1 MKPQKT
7 PFLLSAIPGLS
18 FVLVL
23 LWHSSSNQWGNRR
36 FTLFDDAMISMD
48 YARTLAKTGQF
59 VWFPGAPRV
68 EGFTNPLWT
77 LWMALIHL
85 VGFEGSSA
93 ALAVSLTGV
102 MLIIGSAWIVYEL
115 VARSVAQHSLIT
127 ASLASASVF
136 FFFPMVYWTLRGM
149 EVGVL
154 AFFTLLLMRGVL
166 LRVSKGETH
175 FSMAIAFPALLGIA
189 TRFDFIV
196 MCLVALFA
204 LTLWASKETRIRVFV
219 TYGTYFFL
227 CLVALCAT
235 QKLYWGSWFP
245 NTYHLKMDGV
255 DLIDR
260 VSRGVVAGSKASV
273 LAVVLIFAFI
283 NARGLAT
290 SARRLVELSVAMF
303 FAISVYAIYIGGD
316 AWEDQMLNRFFAT
329 ALPLVSIAVAVGLSK
344 SSLRGHV
351 QYFIPL
357 LLLAS
362 LGYGAAVNP
371 FGIAHRDLV
380 MGLVITSVGSCLVV
394 LATRTTRVS
403 TYLWPSV
410 AVLITV
416 ITAVSGIPLQRQIRN
431 HNVLGATMNLYV
443 TEVVENLAPTTKP
456 NAVIATVWAGVPA
469 YYTHRP
475 MIDLLGKNDTKIAE
489 SAPHGEFFPGHNK
502 WDYSYSI
509 GQLQP
514 DVIFQTFTR
523 GLEKDLPQRIEGWGY
538 KKFCVNTQPFPK
550 DGVYYRVGSA
560 RINWELLTLCTAK

>member
-1 MKPQKT
+1 MKPRQF
-7 PFLLSAIPGLS
+7 PFFLSSIPGMS
-18 FVLVL
+18 FVLIL
-23 LWHSSSNQWGNRR
+23 LWYSSANQWGNRR

-48 YARTLAKTGQF
+48 YARTLATTGEF

-68 EGFTNPLWT
+68 QGFTNPLWT

-102 MLIIGSAWIVYEL
+102 ILILGSAWIVYDL
-115 VARSVAQHSLIT
+115 VARSTEQHSLIT

-136 FFFPMVYWTLRGM
+136 FMFPMVYWTLRGM

-154 AFFTLLLMRGVL
+154 AFLTLLLMRGVL
-166 LRVSKGETH
+166 LQVSKNETR
-175 FSMAIAFPALLGIA
+175 FSLSIALPAVLGIA

-204 LTLWASKETRIRVFV
+204 MTLWSARDRRVRVFA

-227 CLVALCAT
+227 CLAALCLV

-303 FAISVYAIYIGGD
+303 FAISAYAIYIGGD

-329 ALPLVSIAVAVGLSK
+329 ALPLVSIAVAAGISK
-344 SSLRGHV
+344 PTLRRRLKF
-351 QYFIPL
+351 FIPL
-357 LLLAS
+357 LLVAS

-371 FGIAHRDLV
+371 FGIARKDLLL
-380 MGLVITSVGSCLVV
+380 GAIITIVGSCLVV
-394 LATRTTRVS
+394 IATRLKHPSTVLWPALAVLATLV
-403 TYLWPSV
+403 
-410 AVLITV
+410 
-416 ITAVSGIPLQRQIRN
+416 TAVSGIPLQRQIRN

-443 TEVVENLAPTTKP
+443 TEIVENLAPTTKP

-469 YYTHRP
+469 YYTQQP
-475 MIDLLGKNDTKIAE
+475 MIDLLGKNDTKIAA
-489 SAPHGEFFPGHNK
+489 SKPHGDFFPGHNK
-502 WDYSYSI
+502 WDYDYSI

-514 DVIFQTFTR
+514 DVIFQTFSR
-523 GLEKDLPQRIEGWGY
+523 DLEKDLPQRIQNWGY
-538 KKFCVNTQPFPK
+538 KKFCMAARPFPPT
-550 DGVYYRVGSA
+550 GVYYRTNST
-560 RINWELLTLCTAK
+560 RINWTLLRPCSS